1 MVTHP
6 AYLQIIGMGKDA
18 IPLLMNEMNERP
30 DHWDW
35 AVCAITGADPVPAEA
50 GKARRDR
57 GRVGRL
63 GKRGGILLRRG
74 KMLLRSNTVSFIAQ
88 YPIVR
93 ITSESFTAR

>member
-1 MVTHP
+1 
-6 AYLQIIGMGKDA
+6 
-18 IPLLMNEMNERP
+18 MNEMNERP

-35 AVCAITGADPVPAEA
+35 ALRDHGGRARASGGL
-50 GKARRDR
+50 GKAARDR